1 MSEFDALEFVLDNC
15 NHRQCTKQAESIFYY
30 YNGKNGS
37 RRLDPIIRIEKY
49 RGIYVQFFSVGLIT
63 SPKIREKSVCC
74 EIDKIQYVTW
84 VYHTEKVFG
93 KEEKCLRFC
102 WQVYW
107 VQLGPTNRWLSRD
120 LLAGNSKSDAN
131 NWNLPIFKQLKSRD
145 FSFFACGAHLF
156 MDLYQIMNFTPI
168 MNPKMEK

>member
-1 MSEFDALEFVLDNC
+1 MYKTSWEHLLLLQ
-15 NHRQCTKQAESIFYY
+15 RK
-30 YNGKNGS
+30 K
-37 RRLDPIIRIEKY
+37 RIETPRSHNQNWKIQRNLCPIFLCWPHY
-49 RGIYVQFFSVGLIT
+49 IAKNSWKICVLWNRQNSVRDVGLSYWKSLWKRRKVPQILLT
-63 SPKIREKSVCC
+63 SS
-74 EIDKIQYVTW
+74 
-84 VYHTEKVFG
+84 
-93 KEEKCLRFC
+93 
-102 WQVYW
+102 
-107 VQLGPTNRWLSRD
+107 TNRWLSQD